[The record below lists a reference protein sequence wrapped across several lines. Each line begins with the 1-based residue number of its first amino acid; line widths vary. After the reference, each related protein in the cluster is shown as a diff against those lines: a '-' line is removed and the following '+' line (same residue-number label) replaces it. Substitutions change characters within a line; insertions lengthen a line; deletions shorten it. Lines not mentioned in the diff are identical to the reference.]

1 MADASAAAEVSITA
15 GLVTLALAGVLVT
28 GSPLTVVSNLDA
40 SRYSGRWFEIARLPN
55 RFQTKCAGDV
65 TAEYQLRQ
73 GGGFVVVNRCRDN
86 AGNTIDAE
94 GVARAVDGQP
104 PSILQVRFA
113 PSFLS
118 FLPFVWGDYQVI
130 ALDDGYTY
138 SLVGTPDRKYLWIL
152 SRQRQM
158 APGQYDQ
165 LIELARAQ
173 GFAVERLEKTSH
185 TGQ

>member
-1 MADASAAAEVSITA
+1 MSAHILA
-15 GLVTLALAGVLVT
+15 TLAMVLAV
-28 GSPLTVVSNLDA
+28 SDAKQLTVVDNLGPSKYA
-40 SRYSGRWFEIARLPN
+40 GRWFEIARLPN

-65 TAEYQLRQ
+65 TADYQLRQ

-86 AGNTIDAE
+86 AGKTTDAE
-94 GVARAVDGQP
+94 GVARAVEGQP
-104 PSILQVRFA
+104 SSVLQVRFA

-118 FLPFVWGDYQVI
+118 LLPFVWGDYQVI
-130 ALDDGYTY
+130 ALDGGHTY
-138 SLVGTPDRKYLWIL
+138 SVVGTPDRKYLWIL
-152 SRQRQM
+152 CRQPRM